1 MDISMV
7 RFDDRG
13 LVPAIVQEESG
24 EVLMLA
30 YMNKDSL
37 EKTIATGYTWFFS
50 RRRQRLWQKGET
62 SGNVQKVKEIFYDC
76 DGDTLLVRVHQ
87 TGVACHTGSYSCF
100 RGRRLGE
107 NEKSVAVLEKQPD
120 TSLTAVLS
128 DLYAVIRDRQLHP
141 VEGSYTNYLFAHG
154 QDKILKKIGEEA
166 AETIIASKNMKRE
179 EILYEM
185 GDLWYHCL
193 VLLAFHDLLP
203 DALFREL
210 LKRRKGGSYHQ
221 FTGKTGERPE
231 M

>member
-30 YMNKDSL
+30 YMNKESL

-50 RRRQRLWQKGET
+50 RRHQRLWQKGET

-107 NEKSVAVLEKQPD
+107 QLPDRKSVV
-120 TSLTAVLS
+120 
-128 DLYAVIRDRQLHP
+128 
-141 VEGSYTNYLFAHG
+141 
-154 QDKILKKIGEEA
+154 
-166 AETIIASKNMKRE
+166 
-179 EILYEM
+179 
-185 GDLWYHCL
+185 
-193 VLLAFHDLLP
+193 
-203 DALFREL
+203 
-210 LKRRKGGSYHQ
+210 
-221 FTGKTGERPE
+221 
-231 M
+231 

>member
-30 YMNKDSL
+30 YMNKESL
-37 EKTIATGYTWFFS
+37 EKPIATGYTWFFS

-100 RGRRLGE
+100 CGRRLGE

-166 AETIIASKNMKRE
+166 AETIIAAKNMKRE

-203 DALFREL
+203 DALFQEL
-210 LKRRKGGSYHQ
+210 MERRKGGPYHQ
-221 FTGKTGERPE
+221 FTGKTGERPA